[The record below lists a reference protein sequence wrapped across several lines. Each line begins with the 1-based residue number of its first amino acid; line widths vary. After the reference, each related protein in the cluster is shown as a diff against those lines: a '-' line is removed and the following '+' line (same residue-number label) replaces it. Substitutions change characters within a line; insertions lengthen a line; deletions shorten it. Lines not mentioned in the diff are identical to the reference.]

1 MHNNK
6 ENRLRY
12 LCNAI
17 WYWEQ
22 KLKGTIFWWDKKKY
36 SDEWILSQIT
46 FFKEMKLCKD
56 NQ

>member
-1 MHNNK
+1 MLNEK

-12 LCNAI
+12 IDNAI

-22 KLKGTIFWWDKKKY
+22 KLKGTIFWWDKNIY
-36 SDEWILSQIT
+36 SNEWILSQII
-46 FFKEMKLCKD
+46 FFKEMKLHKN